1 MQASIMSVPTTA
13 SPGFGALGT
22 PGGLSPPVMEGA
34 GPGNEQ
40 ATGATAPH
48 RESSPG
54 GAGPQK
60 AFMSVWKR
68 FMKSKGLD
76 ASPAMFNRG
85 VMDVYKLFRLVIA
98 HGGFQKVSEGK
109 LWARI
114 GRAFNPPQ
122 SMTDLSYQTKKVY
135 ISKLSAFEEAYHA
148 GEVSVNLD
156 AEPEPDVPDA
166 VPQHSQ
172 THKLPSHK
180 RKLGESYMTGYSEVP
195 AARQELIG
203 RTISVLWHAEGSHHV
218 GTVAQYHPD
227 LDQYT
232 VVYHGGEVH
241 QTDLK
246 AVEWVLVDGQT
257 AATSHPQDA
266 TANGREDANDA
277 TTKVYASS
285 SGLPGFEIFT
295 SLPGI
300 RLEEVSVRCWPDGK
314 LVIQGKPSTPG
325 VQDIREDLQLPLLA
339 GQRLL
344 AHSAQALFT
353 DTGRLYVKVVL
364 APPKTPGGEAS
375 PLPSGTPAQQV
386 PAPRAP
392 LGQAY

>member
-1 MQASIMSVPTTA
+1 
-13 SPGFGALGT
+13 
-22 PGGLSPPVMEGA
+22 
-34 GPGNEQ
+34 
-40 ATGATAPH
+40 
-48 RESSPG
+48 
-54 GAGPQK
+54 
-60 AFMSVWKR
+60 MSVWKR

-148 GEVSVNLD
+148 GE
-156 AEPEPDVPDA
+156 
-166 VPQHSQ
+166 
-172 THKLPSHK
+172 LPSHK

-257 AATSHPQDA
+257 AATSHPQ
-266 TANGREDANDA
+266 
-277 TTKVYASS
+277 VYASS